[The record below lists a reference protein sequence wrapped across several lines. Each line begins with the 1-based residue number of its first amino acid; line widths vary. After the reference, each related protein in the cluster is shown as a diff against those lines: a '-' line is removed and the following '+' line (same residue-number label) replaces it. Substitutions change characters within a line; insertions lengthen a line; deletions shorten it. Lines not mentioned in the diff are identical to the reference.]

1 MHSVTQA
8 ILFDYFEGKSSP
20 LQRQL
25 IEEWVKDA
33 DNAEVFYQCLEK
45 WELDKLQYVPD
56 VAGAH
61 AQYLQRLQAEK
72 HFQSPS
78 PAGPLPPAARPVRN
92 RRWLVAACILLV
104 LGSGVFFTRDLV
116 LYTTY
121 TAAYG
126 QIRSVRLDDGSAV
139 ELNANS
145 RLRVR
150 NTWGLAPQ
158 REVWLE
164 GEGFFSIAR
173 QADGRKFTVHTDQLT
188 VEVLGTKF
196 NVLQRRNRT
205 TVVLSEGKVKLTANA
220 GRNQTILMQPGDH
233 MQLSARDTTFNR
245 KTVATEKYTAWKEK
259 ELFFENAP
267 LPEVLQKVEDYY
279 GIQIILQDSTAAGK
293 RFTSSLP
300 NDNLDVVLKS
310 IASVY
315 QLEVSRKQNRVIL
328 R

>member
-25 IEEWVKDA
+25 IEEWIKDP
-33 DNAEVFYQCLEK
+33 DNVEFFYQCLEK
-45 WELDKLQYVPD
+45 WELNKLQFVPD
-56 VAGAH
+56 VAEAH
-61 AQYLQRLQAEK
+61 RQYLQRLKTEK
-72 HFQSPS
+72 DFQSTSLPS
-78 PAGPLPPAARPVRN
+78 QPEPAARFVIN
-92 RRWLVAACILLV
+92 RHWLVAACILFIV
-104 LGSGVFFTRDLV
+104 GSGIFFTRDFIF
-116 LYTTY
+116 YTTY

-126 QIRSVRLDDGSAV
+126 QIRSVRLDDGSEV

-145 RLRVR
+145 RLKVR
-150 NTWGLAPQ
+150 NTWGLSPQ
-158 REVWLE
+158 REVWLQ

-173 QADGRKFTVHTDQLT
+173 QADARKFTVHTDQLT

-196 NVLQRRNRT
+196 NVAHRRNRT

-220 GRNQTILMQPGDH
+220 GSQESLLMQPGDYIE
-233 MQLSARDTTFNR
+233 LSAKDMIFNR
-245 KTVATEKYTAWKEK
+245 RVVAPEKYTVWTEN

-267 LPEVLQKVEDYY
+267 LPEVLQKIEDYY
-279 GIQIILQDSTAAGK
+279 GIKIVLLDKTAVEK

-300 NDNLDVVLKS
+300 NNNLDVVLKS

-315 QLEVSRKQNRVIL
+315 HLEVSRQPNRIIL